1 MSHAEFLNMHPL
13 TFPQQSIYLDA
24 LLHGATTK
32 FNMGGAIVIRGPLD
46 AGRFRQGLECALRV
60 HDAQRMRLHPDGE
73 QAMQEFL
80 PEEECA
86 CPFEMLDFASRLEP
100 FPSAIDWVLADLRRP
115 MRVDEFPLH
124 GDVLFRLG
132 DNLHLWYP
140 KFHHASNDAFGH
152 ALIAATVAESY
163 NELLRCGSLPGFER
177 HSYADF
183 IRDDRAYAA
192 SEQFRKDEAFWH
204 AKFPAMPEPLP
215 FTARKGG
222 LTGDVLRTER
232 CTLGVNRL
240 VYNSVVTRCEE
251 AGVTPFQFLLACL
264 FAYLSRVTGCD
275 DIVAG
280 TPILNRSNHAFRRTA
295 GMFMNMM
302 PLRLRIDRDASVV
315 GLAGRIQA
323 ETRSCYRHQ
332 RFPLGETLRH
342 CRSLDG
348 FCHAIFDVTVVY
360 RKLDYDIA
368 FGGSPTRVIT
378 LDTGAREETLSL
390 EIDEYN
396 QDEDVNLFF
405 NYNPQL
411 ISSTEAGQMA
421 RAFETLLVDVAV
433 EGDRLVREIRFSP
446 EPATSAAVHR
456 PAASQPTVVDM
467 VERRAAEAPGAVAV
481 VCGEERMTRGDLD
494 RASSRIANFL
504 MGAGAA
510 IPEQP
515 VAVLCGRNTEWI
527 AALVGVLKAGC
538 AYLPLD
544 PEMPR
549 ERLGFIVHD
558 SGCRLLLAGAP
569 YQAEVFEGVRSV
581 SVAEASR
588 PSEPTAAPAALSPR
602 SLAYIIYTSGT
613 TEQPKGVLIEHG
625 GFANTVGELMR
636 GWGVTVRDRVLGFA
650 GPMFDASIVD
660 IFLAL
665 ASGAPLVLA
674 SKEAILDPARFLDL
688 LRREGVTVA
697 TLPPAYL
704 SALGPVDLTPLR
716 LLVTAG
722 EAANPADVAR
732 HVRRLTYVNAY
743 GPTEISV
750 CASYLRMEAGTEF
763 SGARVSIG
771 KAIGRTQIS
780 ILDEALRPLPV
791 GAAGELCIGGVG
803 LARGYLH
810 RPELTAA
817 SFVTNPFRE
826 GERLYRTGDLGR
838 LLPDGNIEFLGR
850 RDTQVKIRGYRV
862 EPGEIEAVLK
872 THPAVETA
880 VVTAFASAG
889 AGELVAYVVPRA
901 DFDPRELRRFLA
913 SKLPAYM
920 LPSRWIRISTLPLNS
935 SGKVD
940 RDALPDPGAAQDI
953 RPERGSPAPRTP
965 LEKTL
970 AGIWEE
976 VLEVARVGVE
986 DDFFE
991 IGGHSL
997 KAVRVLSRIKHRLG
1011 RSLEMA
1017 DFFAHPTVAGLA
1029 ASMDRSALAREAP
1042 IPAAAPME
1050 LYPLSNAQARIWVL
1064 AQMEGGSAA
1073 YNMPIAL
1080 ELEGTL
1086 DEGALERAFRAAIAR
1101 HESLRTCFVSDN
1113 GTPRQ
1118 KILAAGEVVFELGR
1132 WDLAGVAAA
1141 EDIAR
1146 LRIQEEFSRP
1156 FDLSRAPLLRA
1167 SVFRIAE
1174 RRWLLS
1180 VVVHH
1185 IVADGWSLDV
1195 LLRELSAALGDPAP
1209 GLPALPLQYRDYSQ
1223 WMAGRLER
1231 DDLRADRA
1239 YWEEKLA
1246 RPLPVLNLPADY
1258 ARPAALGFAGAIE
1271 RFPLPSTGRLN
1282 LPRFCAE
1289 RGVSPFMVLLAA
1301 VFGLLHRYSGDEDIV
1316 VGTPVSNRERL
1327 DLEDQIGLYLNTL
1340 ALRVGVGRETT
1351 LSELLDRVRAVVLE
1365 AQQHQSYPFD
1375 SLIRDLKVKRSTDRN
1390 PLFDVMVVMQDA
1402 VRPLFRA
1409 PGIRGSE
1416 YSVPMGVS
1424 VFDLTFHFSP
1434 SGAGVRLDLEYNTG
1448 MFGRPRTERLS
1459 GHLDRVIEA
1468 IVSSPDAKLEDV
1480 DILPGEE
1487 RRRILEEFSEGP
1499 ALPAPTQT
1507 VIDLFAGQVLRNPGR
1522 TAVVFEQHSL
1532 SYADLSAASAQLAGR
1547 IGRAGIRP
1555 GSVVALVA
1563 DRSEWMVAGVIGI
1576 MASGAACLPIDA
1588 AQPRNR
1594 IMRIL
1599 ADSGCQ
1605 AVVSDGGA
1613 AAAGTLPVIAIRES
1627 GEEGAAPLVGCAQLS
1642 DVAYIT
1648 YTSGSTGTPKGSPI
1662 EHRSLANL
1670 VGALGRCFYDALPQ
1684 PSTEL
1689 LLTSIGFDVAMKQIF
1704 GALTRGNTLVVSGD
1718 ALRHDPAALM
1728 ALVADGDI
1736 HLMDVSPAH
1745 FAVLLAQGFARL
1757 PKPSLRAIVL
1767 GSESLPCGLVE
1778 EFARDEA
1785 NRRIALYN
1793 FYGPSECTVETLY
1806 CRLDGR
1812 TFSGTRIA
1820 PIGRPI
1826 ANARVYVLSPG
1837 GQPVPIGIPGE
1848 ICLGGVP
1855 VGRGY
1860 LNRPELTASRFV
1872 ENPFHPGERMYR
1884 TGDLGR
1890 WTADGIVEFL
1900 GREDGQLKIRGYR
1913 IEPGEVEYHLLQ
1925 HPGVSG
1931 AVVEG
1936 RLSPAGSKELVAWF
1950 IASGPGANADSL
1962 RTHLSRVL
1970 PGYMIPA
1977 RLVAVPDLPVLVNGK
1992 IDRNAL
1998 PDPWVGPP
2006 ASPGID
2012 PRNEVESAIRAIWQ
2026 TVLGIDD
2033 AGNDASFFDAGGNS
2047 LLLVRLHSMM
2057 EERWPGAVK
2066 LTELFS
2072 APTVRDQAR
2081 LIGERT
2087 TPPSGEQPVLPAA
2100 PQAPAGDGKDRRI
2113 AIIGIGLR
2121 IGSCQDL
2128 DALWEEL
2135 DRGRDF
2141 MRPLPEARRRDA
2153 ERVATALDLDP
2164 ANLECAEMA
2173 YLDEVDKFD
2182 FAHFRMAPQ
2191 KAAQLDPRE
2200 KLFLETAWHAIEDAG
2215 YSPARL
2221 KGTRTG
2227 VFLGESMG
2235 SADFGRVLE
2244 AAGAA
2249 DVNQLLE
2256 SLTPSMA
2263 ASRVSYLLDLK
2274 GPAMLVDTACSSA
2287 LSALSLAMD
2296 ALRAGQCEMALAG
2309 SVKLHL
2315 LPLRRHARAEI
2326 ESPDSRT
2333 RSFDDD
2339 AAGTG
2344 GGEASIAF
2352 LLKPLDDALAAGDPI
2367 HAVLR
2372 GAAMNQDGASTGI
2385 TAPNADAQADV
2396 IDRAW
2401 KDAGIHPDE
2410 LSFIEAH
2417 GTGTRLGDPIE
2428 VQGLTQAFRRYTG
2441 RRQFCALGS
2450 IKANLGHTDH
2460 AAGLA
2465 GLLRAV
2471 LCLKHRSV
2479 APAVHYRRPNRN
2491 IRFEESPVFVNPEPL
2506 ALDGKRTPL
2515 LGGVSSFGLSGT
2527 NVHVVVE
2534 EAPRID
2540 RPAAGGERSRLVPL
2554 SARTPGL
2561 LREHAARMGRYLERH
2576 PGIPLE
2582 EIVFTLAAGRDH
2594 PGARAVFPAGS
2605 AVELAAGLAVLS
2617 EAFENRPEL
2626 SLFCGYHKPVPSS
2639 KPVLLEH
2646 EVTEDTLA
2654 RLSAAAAA
2662 LAGTSDAS
2670 LLAELARLY
2679 AAGATVPWEAMFVG
2693 VRPAR
2698 RSLPG
2703 YPFERTRSWPEI
2715 RQPAFSLLG
2724 ALKAETP
2731 GMFIFESTWRADSHW
2746 LLAEHRLAGAS
2757 VLVGSAYLELAQE
2770 AALRIWDTERVE
2782 IKRMALLAPLVVEG
2796 GETLR
2801 VVASVTREKEN
2812 LRLAVDS
2819 HSPSRGW
2826 RAHATAELARLSPD
2840 HQEAIDIPSLRDQ
2853 CSEHVALPAAPAGQ
2867 VEASPR
2873 WNCLRSVRRSGNLWF
2888 AELGVPIEHA
2898 PGLSEFGL
2906 YPPLAD
2912 VALNFATGLGEYLP
2926 LWFSGIRIHGRL
2938 RREAFACA
2946 RVLDSSRSVPRFSI
2960 TVADRDGKVIIA
2972 VEEYALKA
2980 AGGSGR
2986 LEAFLHHT
2994 TWTQSA
3000 PAPSGAV
3007 ESGVLLVA
3015 AGCDCEP
3022 DRRLTQAAAGW
3033 SALASS
3039 EPQWRAWLDARKP
3052 GAEVKI
3058 ALLLPV
3064 CAGGADGRATEVEV
3078 EATLHTLFSLSKAL
3092 AGRRGKSQLLAVGRL
3107 AHQVTG
3113 EEASLNPMHAA
3124 AAGFCRVPEWETAG
3138 FRSRFLDLDP
3148 TCPGEL
3154 VLREFRAAFASSDP
3168 ITAWRQ
3174 GVRFVPSIEPLD
3186 LAASSDRPFSVR
3198 EGATYL
3204 ITGGTGGMGLEIARH
3219 LAGQARVNLVFVN
3232 RSRFPERASWERLE
3246 TAGTDRRLRARIRTL
3261 KEIESLGAAIH
3272 LVAADVASL
3281 PEMEQV
3287 SRDYPDI
3294 RAVFHCAGVGND
3306 VFLARHDWDRLCG
3319 VLRPKIQGTAVLRDV
3334 FGGKGLDAFVLA
3346 GSLTAFTGAP
3356 GQAGYTA
3363 ANAFQD
3369 VEARRLRAQG
3379 LPALSVAWTAW
3390 KETGMSAESEKASDD
3405 TYRAIATTQ
3414 ALRCLDGALRKNVS
3428 HVIVGEPVP
3437 VKAVEQPTRAPSAAA
3452 RVPEPDAGGALLG
3465 RPTGAYTATE
3475 RIVGRLWA
3483 EVLGHQELDIY
3494 ADFDSLGGD
3503 SIAAIDILERFQ
3515 AQTAFRPSLPE
3526 LLDHPTIEGLGAFL
3540 DERQFLTERS
3550 AADIHQQ
3557 LVRLGGS
3564 GSRKLFCFAP
3574 GSGSCYRYYQL
3585 ARRLS
3590 GWEVFGLNFVETARP
3605 AASLA
3610 GILAE
3615 TQPCGGFTLLG
3626 YSIGGN
3632 LAYEVAHE
3640 LTALG
3645 REVSGLVFID
3655 NWRRLEL
3662 FRFTGEEYRKNAEEF
3677 LAAVDPRYLA
3687 LTDREPA
3694 IRRVECYDRYMD
3706 SRLEDRRVDCP
3717 IHLIQAE
3724 SSDLRSPF
3732 RITQEGWGELT
3743 SDFHLWRGSGRH
3755 LEMLDEPHVGK
3766 NAALVQQTL
3775 ESIAPSEAAEPQR
3788 VLA

>member
-1 MSHAEFLNMHPL
+1 MHPL

-32 FNMGGAIVIRGPLD
+32 YNMGGAIVIRGPLD

-60 HDAQRMRLHPDGE
+60 HDTQRMRLLPDGE

-100 FPSAIDWVLADLRRP
+100 FPSAIDWVLADIRRP

-152 ALIAATVAESY
+152 SLIAATVAESY
-163 NELLRCGSLPGFER
+163 NELLRSGSLPGFER

-192 SEQFRKDEAFWH
+192 SGQFLKDEAFWH

-222 LTGDVLRTER
+222 LTGDGLRTER
-232 CTLGVNRL
+232 CTLGVSRL

-251 AGVTPFQFLLACL
+251 AGVTPFQFLLACM
-264 FAYLSRVTGCD
+264 FGYLNRVTGCD

-302 PLRLRIDRDASVV
+302 PLRLRIGKDASIL
-315 GLAGRIQA
+315 GLAGQINA
-323 ETRSCYRHQ
+323 DTRSCYRHQ

-360 RKLDYDIA
+360 RKLDYDIT
-368 FGGSPTRVIT
+368 FGGSPMRTIT

-411 ISSTEAGQMA
+411 ISSAEAGQMA

-446 EPATSAAVHR
+446 EPVTSAAVHR

-494 RASSRIANFL
+494 RDSSRIANFL
-504 MGAGAA
+504 TGPEATT
-510 IPEQP
+510 PEQP

-549 ERLGFIVHD
+549 ERLAFILGD

-581 SVAEASR
+581 PVAEASR
-588 PSEPTAAPAALSPR
+588 FSKPTAATAALSPR

-613 TEQPKGVLIEHG
+613 TGQPKGVLIEHG
-625 GFANTVGELMR
+625 GFANTVAELMR
-636 GWGVTVRDRVLGFA
+636 GWEVTARDRVLGFA

-750 CASYLRMEAGTEF
+750 CASYLRLEAGTEF

-771 KAIGRTQIS
+771 KAIGRTQIL
-780 ILDEALRPLPV
+780 ILDEALRPVPM

-838 LLPDGNIEFLGR
+838 LLPDGNIEYLGR

-862 EPGEIEAVLK
+862 EPGEIETVLK

-913 SKLPAYM
+913 STLPAYM

-940 RDALPDPGAAQDI
+940 RDALPDPGAAPDI
-953 RPERGSPAPRTP
+953 GAEQGSVAPRTP
-965 LEKTL
+965 LERTL

-976 VLEVARVGVE
+976 VLEVAAVGVE

-1011 RSLEMA
+1011 RSVEMA
-1017 DFFAHPTVAGLA
+1017 DFFANPTVAGLA
-1029 ASMDRSALAREAP
+1029 ASMDRSAPSQEAP
-1042 IPAAAPME
+1042 IPATAPME
-1050 LYPLSNAQARIWVL
+1050 LYPLSNAQARLWVL
-1064 AQMEGGSAA
+1064 AQMEGGLAA
-1073 YNMPIAL
+1073 YNMPMAL
-1080 ELEGTL
+1080 QLEGTL
-1086 DEGALERAFRAAIAR
+1086 DEGALERAFRAVIAR
-1101 HESLRTCFVSDN
+1101 HESLRTCFVIDRDIE
-1113 GTPRQ
+1113 RQ
-1118 KILAAGEVVFELGR
+1118 KILAAGDIVFELGR
-1132 WDLAGVAAA
+1132 RNLAGTASA
-1141 EDIAR
+1141 EDVAR
-1146 LRIQEEFSRP
+1146 LAIQEEFTRP
-1156 FDLSRAPLLRA
+1156 FDLSHAPLLRA
-1167 SVFRIAE
+1167 SVFRVAE
-1174 RRWLLS
+1174 HRWLLS
-1180 VVVHH
+1180 LVVHH
-1185 IVADGWSLDV
+1185 IAADGWSLDV
-1195 LLRELSAALGDPAP
+1195 LLRELSALYAGSVGDPAP
-1209 GLPALPLQYRDYSQ
+1209 SLPALPIQYRDYSQ
-1223 WMAGRLER
+1223 WMAGRLAQGA
-1231 DDLRADRA
+1231 LRTDRA
-1239 YWEEKLA
+1239 FWKEKLA
-1246 RPLPVLNLPADY
+1246 QPLPVLNLPADH
-1258 ARPAALGFAGAIE
+1258 ARPAVLGFTGTIE
-1271 RFPLPSTGRLN
+1271 RFPLPRTGQLH

-1301 VFGLLHRYSGDEDIV
+1301 VFGLLRRYSGEEDLII
-1316 VGTPVSNRERL
+1316 GTPVANRERM

-1351 LSELLDRVRAVVLE
+1351 LSELLDRVRAAVLE

-1375 SLIRDLKVKRSTDRN
+1375 SLIQDLKIKRRTDRN
-1390 PLFDVMVVMQDA
+1390 PLFDVMVVMEDA
-1402 VRPLFRA
+1402 VRPEFRA
-1409 PGIRGSE
+1409 PGIHGSE

-1424 VFDLTFHFSP
+1424 VFDLTFHFTRSD
-1434 SGAGVRLDLEYNTG
+1434 AGVRLNLEYNTG
-1448 MFGRPRTERLS
+1448 MFSRPRVERLS
-1459 GHLDRVIEA
+1459 SHLDRVIEA
-1468 IVSSPDAKLEDV
+1468 IVSSPDAKLEDL

-1499 ALPAPTQT
+1499 AMPAPIQT
-1507 VIDLFAGQVLRNPGR
+1507 VIDLFAAQALRNPAR
-1522 TAVVFEQHSL
+1522 TAVVFEQRSL
-1532 SYADLSAASAQLAGR
+1532 SYADLSTASARLAGR
-1547 IGRAGIRP
+1547 IGRAGVRP
-1555 GSVVALVA
+1555 GSVIALVA

-1588 AQPRNR
+1588 AQPRER

-1599 ADSGCQ
+1599 EDSGCQ
-1605 AVVSDGGA
+1605 AVVSDGVA
-1613 AAAGTLPVIAIRES
+1613 AAAGTLPVIALRES

-1670 VGALGRCFYDALPQ
+1670 AGALGRCFYDALPQ

-1704 GALTRGNTLVVSGD
+1704 GALTRGNALVVAAD

-1728 ALVADGDI
+1728 AAVANGGI
-1736 HLMDVSPAH
+1736 HLIDITPAH
-1745 FAVLLAQGFARL
+1745 FAVLLAQGFARM

-1778 EFARDEA
+1778 EFARDEV
-1785 NRRIALYN
+1785 NRHIALYN

-1806 CRLDGR
+1806 CRLDGQ
-1812 TFSGTRIA
+1812 TLAGTRIA

-1826 ANARVYVLSPG
+1826 ANACVYVLTAG
-1837 GQPVPIGIPGE
+1837 GQLVPIGIPGE

-1890 WTADGIVEFL
+1890 WTADGLVEFL

-1936 RLSPAGSKELVAWF
+1936 RLGPSGSKELVAWF
-1950 IASGPGANADSL
+1950 VAARPGTDADSL
-1962 RTHLSRVL
+1962 RAHLRRVL
-1970 PGYMIPA
+1970 PIYMIPA
-1977 RLVAVPDLPVLVNGK
+1977 RLVPVPVLPVLVNGK

-1998 PDPWVGPP
+1998 PDPWVRPP
-2006 ASPGID
+2006 APARIAPG
-2012 PRNEVESAIRAIWQ
+2012 NAVESALLAIWQ
-2026 TVLGIDD
+2026 AVLGTDD

-2047 LLLVRLHSMM
+2047 LLLVRLHSMI

-2087 TPPSGEQPVLPAA
+2087 TPPASEQPALPAA
-2100 PQAPAGDGKDRRI
+2100 PQARAGDGNGRRI

-2153 ERVATALDLDP
+2153 ERLAPALDLDP
-2164 ANLECAEMA
+2164 ADLESAEMA

-2182 FAHFRMAPQ
+2182 FAHFKMAPQ

-2249 DVNQLLE
+2249 DANQILE

-2372 GAAMNQDGASTGI
+2372 GAAMNQDGASAGI
-2385 TAPNADAQADV
+2385 TAPNAGAQADV

-2534 EAPRID
+2534 EAPRVAL
-2540 RPAAGGERSRLVPL
+2540 PAAGGERTRLVPL

-2561 LREHAARMGRYLERH
+2561 LREHAARIGSYLERH

-2594 PGARAVFPAGS
+2594 LGARAVFPIGS
-2605 AVELAAGLAVLS
+2605 AAELAAGLAALS

-2654 RLSAAAAA
+2654 RLGAAAAA
-2662 LAGTSDAS
+2662 LAGPSDAG

-2679 AAGATVPWEAMFVG
+2679 VAGAMVPWEAMFVG

-2698 RSLPG
+2698 CSLPG

-2731 GMFIFESTWRADSHW
+2731 ATLIFESNWRADSHW

-2757 VLVGSAYLELAQE
+2757 VLVGAAYLELAQE

-2819 HSPSRGW
+2819 YSPSRGW

-2873 WNCLRSVRRSGNLWF
+2873 WNCLRSVRRNGNLWF
-2888 AELGVPIEHA
+2888 AELGVPLEHA
-2898 PGLSEFGL
+2898 PGLAEFGL

-2912 VALNFATGLGEYLP
+2912 VALNFATASGAYLP

-2938 RREAFACA
+2938 LREAFACA

-2980 AGGSGR
+2980 AGGSGS
-2986 LEAFLHHT
+2986 LEAFFHHT

-3000 PAPSGAV
+3000 PVPSGAV

-3015 AGCDCEP
+3015 PGCGCEP
-3022 DRRLTQAAAGW
+3022 DRRLAEAAAGR
-3033 SALASS
+3033 SVLACG
-3039 EPQWRAWLDARKP
+3039 EPQWRAWLDAQAP

-3078 EATLHTLFSLSKAL
+3078 EASLHTLFSLSKAL
-3092 AGRRGKSQLLAVGRL
+3092 AGRRGKSHLLAVGRL

-3113 EEASLNPMHAA
+3113 EEPSLNPIHAA
-3124 AAGFCRVPEWETAG
+3124 AAGFCRVPEQETAG
-3138 FRSRFLDLDP
+3138 FSSRFLDLDP
-3148 TCPGEL
+3148 ACPGEL

-3168 ITAWRQ
+3168 IIAWRQ

-3186 LAASSDRPFSVR
+3186 LASSPDSPFSVR

-3204 ITGGTGGMGLEIARH
+3204 ITGGTGGMGLEIARY
-3219 LAGQARVNLVFVN
+3219 LAGQARVKLVFVN
-3232 RSRFPERASWERLE
+3232 RTRFPERASWERLE
-3246 TAGTDRRLRARIRTL
+3246 TAGTDRRLTAKIRTL

-3281 PEMEQV
+3281 PEMERV

-3306 VFLARHDWDRLCG
+3306 VFLARHDWERLLG

-3390 KETGMSAESEKASDD
+3390 KETGMSAESDRVSDD

-3414 ALRCLDGALRKNVS
+3414 ALRCLDGALRKDVS

-3437 VKAVEQPTRAPSAAA
+3437 VKAAVDPSRATSAAP
-3452 RVPEPDAGGALLG
+3452 RVPEPDTAGSLLG
-3465 RPTGAYTATE
+3465 RPSGAYTGTE

-3526 LLDHPTIEGLGAFL
+3526 LLGHPTIEGLAAFL

-3550 AADIHQQ
+3550 AADLHQH

-3574 GSGSCYRYYQL
+3574 GSGSCYRYYAL

-3590 GWEVFGLNFVETARP
+3590 GWEVFGLNFVETPRP
-3605 AASLA
+3605 AATLA

-3615 TQPCGGFTLLG
+3615 TQPSGAFTLLG

-3640 LTALG
+3640 LAALG
-3645 REVSGLVFID
+3645 RAVSGLVFLD

-3662 FRFTGEEYRKNAEEF
+3662 FRFTDEEYRRNAEEF

-3732 RITQEGWGELT
+3732 RITQEGWSELT
-3743 SDFHLWRGSGRH
+3743 SDFHLVRGSGRH
-3755 LEMLDEPHVGK
+3755 LEMLDEPHVGR
-3766 NAALVQQTL
+3766 NAELVQRTL